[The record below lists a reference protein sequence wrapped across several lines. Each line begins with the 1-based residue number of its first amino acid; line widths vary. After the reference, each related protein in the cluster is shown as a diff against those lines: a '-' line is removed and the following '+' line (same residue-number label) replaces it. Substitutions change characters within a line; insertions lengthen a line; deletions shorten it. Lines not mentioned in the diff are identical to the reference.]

1 MSITV
6 SRNSLASL
14 LAGLALT
21 ACLSPVPAPA
31 QTPELPRRYVD
42 TRFVQPTGKTL
53 AVSAGGDLQAALDAA
68 QPGDVIELA
77 AGAVYSGPFVL
88 PAKSGAGWIILRSSS
103 AYLRPLG
110 TPVTPVDARF
120 MAKLEASSGP
130 VLSTAPGAHHYRLV
144 GLEIRPGGASGTTLH
159 RVLRWLRP
167 SAQSAGTGTF
177 LENLVL
183 LGSGDTSTDTLPHH
197 IIFDRCYIHGD
208 PVVGARRGIAMNS
221 SYTAVIDSYLSDFKE
236 VGEDSQAIASW
247 NGPGPFK
254 IADDYLEAAGEN
266 LMFGGEDPSIRNLVP
281 SDIEISGNHFAK
293 PLSWKAGEP
302 SYQGTAWTVK
312 NLLELKNATRVLIRG
327 NLLEYNWPQAQNGF
341 AILFTVRDQDGTAPW
356 SVVEDVSFVDNTVRH
371 VASGVNI
378 LGYDDNQPSQ
388 QTQRI
393 LIRNNLFYDVGGS
406 WGGGTWLQLVD
417 GAADVAIEHDTA
429 LQTATLLLADGRPDP
444 GFVYTD
450 NIAPHNAYGIIGTGT
465 GIGLPTL
472 ASYLPGSML
481 RRDVLVGGLAGLYP
495 PGNFF
500 PAAYGDVGFVDFT
513 GGDYRLRSSSP
524 YRNMATDGGDIGADF
539 DELCAALKATGQ
551 ALADSI
557 PACTRVLR

>member
-1 MSITV
+1 MPLTA
-6 SRNSLASL
+6 SRNSLTPL
-14 LAGLALT
+14 LAGLALS
-21 ACLSPVPAPA
+21 ACLSPVSAPA
-31 QTPELPRRYVD
+31 QTPELPRLYVD
-42 TRFVQPTGKTL
+42 TRYAPPTGKTL
-53 AVSAGGDLQAALDAA
+53 AVPAGGDLQAALDAA

-77 AGAVYSGPFVL
+77 AGAVYSGSFVL
-88 PAKSGAGWIILRSSS
+88 PAKSGPGWIILRSSS
-103 AYLRPLG
+103 PYLRPLG

-120 MAKLEASSGP
+120 MPKLESSSGP
-130 VLSTAPGAHHYRLV
+130 VLSTAPGAHHYRLI
-144 GLEIRPGGASGTTLH
+144 GLEIRPGSASGTTLH
-159 RVLRWLRP
+159 RVLHWLHSGTQTP
-167 SAQSAGTGTF
+167 GAGPF

-183 LGSGDTSTDTLPHH
+183 LGSGDTSMDTLPHH

-236 VGEDSQAIASW
+236 VGEDSQAVASW

-266 LMFGGEDPSIRNLVP
+266 LMFGGEDPSIQDLVP
-281 SDIEISGNHFAK
+281 SDIEIRGNHFAK

-302 SYQGTAWTVK
+302 GYQGTPWTVK
-312 NLLELKNATRVLIRG
+312 NLLELKNAARVLIRG

-371 VASGVNI
+371 VAGGINI

-393 LIRNNLFYDVGGS
+393 LVRNNLFYDVGGS

-417 GAADVAIEHDTA
+417 GAAGVAFEHNTA
-429 LQTATLLLADGRPDP
+429 LQTATLLLADGRPDT

-500 PAAYGDVGFVDFT
+500 PAAYGDVGFVDFN
-513 GGDYRLRSSSP
+513 GGDYRLRRSSP
-524 YRNMATDGGDIGADF
+524 YRDMAADGGDIGADF
-539 DELCAALKATGQ
+539 DELCAALKAAGQ

-557 PACTRVLR
+557 PACTRVVR